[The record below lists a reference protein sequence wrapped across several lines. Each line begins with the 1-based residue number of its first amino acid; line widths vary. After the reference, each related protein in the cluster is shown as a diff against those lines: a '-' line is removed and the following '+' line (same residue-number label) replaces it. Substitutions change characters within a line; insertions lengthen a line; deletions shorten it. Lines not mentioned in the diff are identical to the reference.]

1 MRRLSQLMVL
11 LFLISVR
18 TYAQN
23 SEINRRIKGE
33 FQMTF
38 PSIYF
43 KHQST
48 NYAAM
53 PYMVDSCFKHI
64 ALHIKDIHDLVIW
77 RDSVESEKLS
87 NERIKKLK
95 AELNTYLPGR
105 KIFIVS
111 MGKEQ
116 KISRHTLQQASDEK
130 QLNYLLS
137 LNSVFDI
144 AKTRLVKEKWMRS
157 NSHRLRP
164 KIWCWRCWKSGFHM
178 DKSSREW
185 RKMERQR
192 KRDGK

>member
-1 MRRLSQLMVL
+1 MPRFSRLIML
-11 LFLISVR
+11 LLLSSVSS
-18 TYAQN
+18 YAQH
-23 SEINRRIKGE
+23 SDINRRMEGE
-33 FQMTF
+33 LQMTF

-48 NYAAM
+48 NYAPM
-53 PYMVDSCFKHI
+53 PYTADSCFKYI

-77 RDSVESEKLS
+77 RDSLESEKLS

-95 AELNTYLPGR
+95 AGLNTYLPGR
-105 KIFIVS
+105 KFLILS

-116 KISRHTLQQASDEK
+116 KISRHTLQQTNDEK

-144 AKTRLVKEKWMRS
+144 AKIRFPKEKTLS
-157 NSHRLRP
+157 AKSHILRP

-185 RKMERQR
+185 RKMERRR
-192 KRDGK
+192 KKTGN